1 MSGCGH
7 VIGTNFQAMSKRLK
21 GILFLVD
28 LFYVFFSVL
37 FLIFFII
44 FPHWF
49 LRDSVGRIL
58 PTPALYK
65 MEKLLS
71 GSKISAN
78 MLGSD
83 VGKMRR
89 SDPGLGFCRAR
100 NLVQQEKVDKKKS
113 RWDFHFVE
121 NAGSD
126 LTPV

>member
-1 MSGCGH
+1 M
-7 VIGTNFQAMSKRLK
+7 
-21 GILFLVD
+21 
-28 LFYVFFSVL
+28 FFPDL

-126 LTPV
+126 LTLV

>member
-100 NLVQQEKVDKKKS
+100 NLVQQEKVDKNKS

>member
-1 MSGCGH
+1 M
-7 VIGTNFQAMSKRLK
+7 K

-28 LFYVFFSVL
+28 LFYVFFFSVL
-37 FLIFFII
+37 FLISIII

>member
-1 MSGCGH
+1 
-7 VIGTNFQAMSKRLK
+7 
-21 GILFLVD
+21 
-28 LFYVFFSVL
+28 
-37 FLIFFII
+37 
-44 FPHWF
+44 
-49 LRDSVGRIL
+49 
-58 PTPALYK
+58 
-65 MEKLLS
+65 
-71 GSKISAN
+71 